1 MRSSQL
7 YSNSNFPSHKFIGT
21 SVLNGWVFVDF
32 SHIGYSLKT
41 AAVGILLCAVFE
53 LSLKYWPTFLLL
65 GSAKPACIFALG
77 KRLNLYLL
85 SPKTCEGKASLSCI
99 CHDII

>member
-1 MRSSQL
+1 M
-7 YSNSNFPSHKFIGT
+7 
-21 SVLNGWVFVDF
+21 FVDF
-32 SHIGYSLKT
+32 SHVGYSWKT
-41 AAVGILLCAVFE
+41 EAEGILPCAVFE
-53 LSLKYWPTFLLL
+53 LSLKNWPTFLLL

-85 SPKTCEGKASLSCI
+85 SPKTCEGKASLSYI